1 MPIAAKMASSS
12 VGGSRRTRRGPYLVF
27 QSWLI
32 GASLVMPKSRSPHV
46 ALQYEIGVA
55 VQPCILTPTCSV
67 DLVFPGFRLPSPSNG
82 ARNDRKLQRLLGPA
96 LQRSM
101 SGIGQHI
108 NAALGAVEPAINIVQ
123 QNFARVRNC
132 RLEIAHPLWSPL
144 QRRRASQR
152 LLAIGR
158 HDRGAGAAAHRGV
171 ALTPPM
177 FGDQT

>member
-46 ALQYEIGVA
+46 ALQYEIGVS
-55 VQPCILTPTCSV
+55 VQPCILTPTWSV
-67 DLVFPGFRLPSPSNG
+67 DVVFPLAFDCHRHQREPVTLDKSIGFCGQAFHPRKSYRLLRPP
-82 ARNDRKLQRLLGPA
+82 LQRA
-96 LQRSM
+96 M

-132 RLEIAHPLWSPL
+132 
-144 QRRRASQR
+144 
-152 LLAIGR
+152 
-158 HDRGAGAAAHRGV
+158 
-171 ALTPPM
+171 
-177 FGDQT
+177 